1 MQAFDA
7 ADGDDDGKGA
17 DKREA
22 KIDEFLF
29 SVLAIGTVSTARTIF
44 FHTVSLTRYYVRD
57 VSCPCE

>member
-17 DKREA
+17 DKRET

-44 FHTVSLTRYYVRD
+44 FHTVSLTR
-57 VSCPCE
+57 